1 MRYAG
6 QGYEISVA
14 LQRSLIAT
22 ADRTR
27 IRGAFEAEYL
37 RLFGRNEP
45 DMQVEIVSWRLTA
58 GGPRP
63 HMDLAS
69 ARVDGARESGVPG
82 RRRAV
87 YEERQRGY
95 VDTPVIDRHAL
106 APGQVVPGPLVVEE
120 RESRVIVP
128 RGASVR
134 RDQNANLIIDLPAPD

>member
-1 MRYAG
+1 
-6 QGYEISVA
+6 
-14 LQRSLIAT
+14 
-22 ADRTR
+22 
-27 IRGAFEAEYL
+27 
-37 RLFGRNEP
+37 
-45 DMQVEIVSWRLTA
+45 
-58 GGPRP
+58 
-63 HMDLAS
+63 MDLAS

-106 APGQVVPGPLVVEE
+106 ASGQVVPGPLVVEE